1 MKLTYGSIKGSD
13 YRIIDVSIWMDS
25 FEFPGNPEWNLQGPF
40 NRVPGKNPEYVY
52 DFNLCTQTGTHI
64 QGPHYFTKNGKKI
77 SEFPMDSFEGW
88 AHILDVNKPGADI
101 TSDELKEQLH
111 DVDLNDKILIIRS
124 GHMEELIKRKK
135 IDPAR
140 RPGLSLEGARYLS
153 EEKGIKMIAI
163 DSLGVE
169 SRKSQNFEVNVYLC
183 TKEILILECLSN
195 LYKIKS
201 DKIWLEAYPL
211 KISGVEGT
219 PCREI
224 IKEFYN

>member
-88 AHILDVNKPGADI
+88 AHVFDVNKPGTDI
-101 TSDELKEQLH
+101 TSGELKEQLH

-124 GHMEELIKRKK
+124 GHMEELSSNECPLDLPSGLGKAVSQSITGNNRYPDALCKK
-135 IDPAR
+135 
-140 RPGLSLEGARYLS
+140 
-153 EEKGIKMIAI
+153 
-163 DSLGVE
+163 
-169 SRKSQNFEVNVYLC
+169 
-183 TKEILILECLSN
+183 
-195 LYKIKS
+195 
-201 DKIWLEAYPL
+201 L
-211 KISGVEGT
+211 KAKVA
-219 PCREI
+219 
-224 IKEFYN
+224 KN